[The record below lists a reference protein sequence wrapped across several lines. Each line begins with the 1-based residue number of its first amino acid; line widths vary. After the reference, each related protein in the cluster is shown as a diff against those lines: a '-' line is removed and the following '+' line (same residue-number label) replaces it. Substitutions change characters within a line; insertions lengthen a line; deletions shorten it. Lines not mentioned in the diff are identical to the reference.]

1 MLHFTRYWLPVI
13 VYCTA
18 IFVQSSY
25 PSPDALPS
33 FAYSDKLLHFVAYGL
48 LGALFCR
55 AFNTLNRWRQRWD
68 ALFIIGVVAAT
79 VYGLSDEWHQS
90 FVSDRTCDTADL
102 LADFVGSLA
111 GCWTY
116 LRILRQKLKGTTS

>member
-1 MLHFTRYWLPVI
+1 MHHFTRYWLPVI

-25 PSPDALPS
+25 PSPDALPR
-33 FAYSDKLLHFVAYGL
+33 FANSDKLLHFLAYGL

-68 ALFIIGVVAAT
+68 ALLIIGVVCAT
-79 VYGLSDEWHQS
+79 AYGLSDEWHQS
-90 FVSDRTCDTADL
+90 FVSERTWDTADL
-102 LADFVGSLA
+102 WADFVGSLA
-111 GCWTY
+111 GSWIY
-116 LRILRQKLKGTTS
+116 LRILRQKLKGTAS